1 MKKYLNIG
9 RILIFSIGVYS
20 LSMFFE
26 AGRLIANEQT
36 FQHITTAIFSL
47 LAFSFCL
54 FVMGYWVYVEERAK
68 NNLRVM
74 FGLYEW
80 IYKVSQNRK
89 IRKEEG

>member
-9 RILIFSIGVYS
+9 RILTFLIGVYS
-20 LSMFFE
+20 LSVFFE

-36 FQHITTAIFSL
+36 FQHITTAVFSL

-54 FVMGYWVYVEERAK
+54 FVMGYWVYIEDREK
-68 NNLRVM
+68 NNLRVK

-80 IYKVSQNRK
+80 VCKISQARK
-89 IRKEEG
+89 IRKEG